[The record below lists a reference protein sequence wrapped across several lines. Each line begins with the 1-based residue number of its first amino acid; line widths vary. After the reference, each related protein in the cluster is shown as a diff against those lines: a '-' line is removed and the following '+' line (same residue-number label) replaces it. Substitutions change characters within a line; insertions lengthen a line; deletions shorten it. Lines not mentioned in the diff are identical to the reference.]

1 MTALLQV
8 FQSSTQTRSGG
19 VQEDALKAVVILVEV
34 LDDGFIKY
42 MDASSPSLLI
52 SLKNVAEFQV

>member
-19 VQEDALKAVVILVEV
+19 VQEDALKAVLILVEV
-34 LDDGFIKY
+34 LDDGFIKH

-52 SLKNVAEFQV
+52 SLKNVAQF